1 MLNQLKPLI
10 QQQSK
15 SKRGRKAKAK
25 PVRVSRK
32 LELDYTRVLLA
43 IVDDM
48 HTEAVKALM
57 PLIEQPSVGDSKRI
71 VNDGL
76 FSDFKSAFSQLSL
89 AIKNKVSG
97 IASALVEVIVG
108 KQAAE
113 IDKQLIDLI
122 QKQTGLGLSGL
133 VADDAVKEAIDVAKE
148 ANIALINSIP
158 QQYLDR
164 LEQAVTNAIQ
174 LGASSPLDEIDAAMD
189 DILRITKNRAK
200 LIASDQLG
208 KITVAISRA
217 KQAALGITHYTWVTM
232 RDRSVRGNPKATYR
246 SFYSHYKRDNKV
258 FAWSNPPPD
267 GHPSFPINCRCL
279 AIPYVGHLTGGLTGE
294 EMMAQQPPMSELI

>member
-76 FSDFKSAFSQLSL
+76 FSDFKSAFSKT
-89 AIKNKVSG
+89 ADTIKAKVSG
-97 IASALVEVIVG
+97 IAETLAKTVVS
-108 KQAAE
+108 KQGQQS
-113 IDKQLIDLI
+113 DSQLSDMILR
-122 QKQTGLGLSGL
+122 QTGIDFSGL
-133 VADDAVKEAIDVAKE
+133 MSDSVLKEAVDEAVA
-148 ANIALINSIP
+148 ANISLIKSIP

-164 LEQAVTNAIQ
+164 VEQAVMASLQAGTLNAT
-174 LGASSPLDEIDAAMD
+174 LAD
-189 DILRITKNRAK
+189 DLLKIEGITKNRAK
-200 LIASDQLG
+200 LIARDQLG
-208 KITVAISRA
+208 KINSRLA
-217 KQAALGITHYTWVTM
+217 QIRQQSLGITHYYWSTSLDERV
-232 RDRSVRGNPKATYR
+232 RDKHRRWEG
-246 SFYSHYKRDNKV
+246 DLI
-258 FAWSNPPPD
+258 AWDNPPPD
-267 GHPSFPINCRCL
+267 GHPGQAIQCRCT
-279 AIPYVGHLTGGLTGE
+279 AIPDLDFLTE
-294 EMMAQQPPMSELI
+294 

>member
-15 SKRGRKAKAK
+15 PKRGRKAKAK
-25 PVRVSRK
+25 PIHVSRK
-32 LELDYTRVLLA
+32 LELDYTRALLA

-48 HTEAVKALM
+48 HTETVKALM
-57 PLIEQPSVGDSKRI
+57 PLTEQPIGDSKRI

-174 LGASSPLDEIDAAMD
+174 IGASSPLDEIDAAMD

-258 FAWSNPPPD
+258 FAWNNPPPD

-294 EMMAQQPPMSELI
+294 EMMAQQPPMSELM